1 MNSPTHTSPVCRGRL
16 GCRGARGF
24 FARPTRSWHT
34 RAFTLIETVLVITVI
49 AITVPLATRMMG
61 DASAD
66 RADSV
71 NALRAGTLAEAVL
84 EAVIADVQSDAAGLG
99 ISALA
104 DSATY
109 LDTPTTGFRDRVSPA
124 TQFYT
129 DLGFTY
135 TVDIGPLVAS
145 NAQTQGD
152 ADLDRYRVVTARV
165 SWPSARGGDLE
176 LAVSSFVGEV
186 MP

>member
-1 MNSPTHTSPVCRGRL
+1 MRHGR
-16 GCRGARGF
+16 
-24 FARPTRSWHT
+24 

-49 AITVPLATRMMG
+49 AITVPLSTRMMG

-84 EAVIADVQSDAAGLG
+84 ESVIADVQSDAAGLG
-99 ISALA
+99 VAALA
-104 DSATY
+104 DAAAY
-109 LDTPTTGFRDRVSPA
+109 LGTPSTGFRDRAAP
-124 TQFYT
+124 TTRFYT

-135 TVDIGPLVAS
+135 TLDIGPLVAS
-145 NAQTQGD
+145 DGATSGD
-152 ADLDRYRVVTARV
+152 DDLDRFRVVTARV
-165 SWPSARGGDLE
+165 SWPSARGGNLE
-176 LAVSSFVGEV
+176 LAVSTFVGEV